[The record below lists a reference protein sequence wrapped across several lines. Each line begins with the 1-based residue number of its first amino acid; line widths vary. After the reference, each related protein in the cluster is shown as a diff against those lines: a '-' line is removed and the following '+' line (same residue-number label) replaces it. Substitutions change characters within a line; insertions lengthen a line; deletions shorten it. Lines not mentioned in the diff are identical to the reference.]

1 MSLFMGIVGDGRGW
15 LVGKIQRGDG
25 GSDIVWVGEQRGCIG
40 SEKWGREEVFLLFF
54 FFQGWLGVGAMEKW
68 FFDRDCF

>member
-25 GSDIVWVGEQRGCIG
+25 GSDMAWVESRGAVLDRRNGREQRERRGFSSFFLFSGMVGCG
-40 SEKWGREEVFLLFF
+40 SDGMMIFR
-54 FFQGWLGVGAMEKW
+54 
-68 FFDRDCF
+68 

>member
-1 MSLFMGIVGDGRGW
+1 M
-15 LVGKIQRGDG
+15 G
-25 GSDIVWVGEQRGCIG
+25 GSDVAWVGEQRGCSG
-40 SEKWGREEVFLLFF
+40 SERWGRTEGKKRFFF